1 MIYGNCIKRVLDFS
15 AALIV
20 LAVLLVPFLALAA
33 LLAAA
38 NRGTPFFRQTRP
50 GRHGKLF
57 RIVKF
62 KTMTDEKDD
71 RGELLPDERR
81 LTRAGRLVRSLS
93 LDELPQLFNVLA
105 GQMSF
110 IGPRPL
116 LPEYLPLYSAEQAR
130 RHDVR
135 PGITGWAQVNG
146 RNSIGWDRKFELDVW
161 YVDHLSLLLDARIIL
176 LTLAKVVQR
185 QGISAEEAPPWK
197 NSRVPENEEEYSNHR
212 RRGIRQ
218 GNGLLPPRNQRE
230 VPLLEFDRFL

>member
-1 MIYGNCIKRVLDFS
+1 MIYGNCIKRVVDFFI
-15 AALIV
+15 ALAV
-20 LAVLLVPFLALAA
+20 LAVLLVPFLALMA
-33 LLAAA
+33 LLALA

-62 KTMTDEKDD
+62 KTMTDERDA

-116 LPEYLPLYSAEQAR
+116 LPEYLPLYTAEQAR

-146 RNSIGWDRKFELDVW
+146 RNSISWERKFELDVW
-161 YVDHLSLLLDARIIL
+161 YVDHLGFLLDARIIF
-176 LTLAKVVQR
+176 LTLAKVIQR
-185 QGISAEEAPPWK
+185 QGISAEGSATMEK
-197 NSRVPENEEEYSNHR
+197 FTGS
-212 RRGIRQ
+212 GK
-218 GNGLLPPRNQRE
+218 
-230 VPLLEFDRFL
+230 